1 MPSLPK
7 PSEPETPLLAD
18 LAAILAISA
27 EASEPRQVLIAVDA
41 LSRKVLRHRVCSI
54 FRYLDATQDVERIY
68 TSSPGSHPVG
78 GRKRIADYPHNQ
90 AVLARGEIYVAPD
103 REAVA
108 RTYKDPERIFALGVT
123 SIMNVPVRHAG
134 RNLGALNLFGEAGW
148 YGADVFPAAR
158 TVAGLLVPVL
168 LAWRT

>member
-1 MPSLPK
+1 MSSK
-7 PSEPETPLLAD
+7 PNEPALAD
-18 LAAILAISA
+18 LAAVLAISA
-27 EASEPRQVLIAVDA
+27 EATEPRQILIAVDA
-41 LSRKVLRHRVCSI
+41 LSRKVLRHKVCSI
-54 FRYLDATQDVERIY
+54 FRYVDATQEVERIY

-90 AVLARGEIYVAPD
+90 AVLARGEVYVAPD

-108 RTYKDPERIFALGVT
+108 RTYKEPERIFALGVT

-148 YGADVFPAAR
+148 YDAAIFPAAR
-158 TVAGLLVPVL
+158 TIAGLLVPAL
-168 LAWRT
+168 LAWRD

>member
-1 MPSLPK
+1 MPSTRR
-7 PSEPETPLLAD
+7 EPPLAD
-18 LAAILAISA
+18 LAAILAIAA

-41 LSRKVLRHRVCSI
+41 LSRKVIGHKVCSI
-54 FRYLDATQDVERIY
+54 FRYIDATQEVERIY
-68 TSSPGSHPVG
+68 SSSPGSHPVG

-103 REAVA
+103 RDAVA
-108 RTYKDPERIFALGVT
+108 QTYREPERIFALGVT

-148 YGADVFPAAR
+148 YDAAAFPAAR
-158 TVAGLLVPVL
+158 TMAGLLVPTL
-168 LAWRT
+168 LAWRD